1 MKKGLAVFLSLL
13 LCLVTGTAFTEENV
27 YKNSEIGI
35 QFTMPENME
44 NLYVIGDSENLN
56 VLYMD
61 DTGSASLLLVNRL
74 PDDHYAFMM
83 ADADYAAAMQQVRAK
98 EIGTLDGYT
107 YVVFS
112 SSFFD
117 SLSDFFLLLMG
128 MDIAAI
134 PESSVQRMEQ
144 ALPAIG
150 EIAETMTLIPVVQ
163 DNRLLGDFTTVDLDG
178 NPVTPEIFT
187 GKDITVVQVWATYC
201 SACIEGMP
209 ALAAWD
215 KELPDNMQVIGLVSD
230 VFTGDDPSLAKT
242 ITEIAGAD
250 YPNLVVSGTMMD
262 VLAKVQYVPTT
273 FFVNSQGEL
282 LSPGIV
288 GMELEQLKAFVEGY
302 TP

>member
-302 TP
+302 IP

>member
-83 ADADYAAAMQQVRAK
+83 ADADYAAAMRQVRAK

-250 YPNLVVSGTMMD
+250 YPNLVISGTMMD